1 MPKREKP
8 ERLPARVQEV
18 VGACRGGQTLCL
30 YIRHSDVGDER
41 SYWLEPSG
49 RPAGSKSA
57 EEAIAAG
64 LLIPNGDALF
74 GDSQTYRAA

>member
-8 ERLPARVQEV
+8 KRLPVHIQKI
-18 VGACRGGQTLCL
+18 VGAVKGGQTLCV

-49 RPAGSKSA
+49 RPARSKSA
-57 EEAIAAG
+57 EEAIAEG
-64 LLIPNGDALF
+64 LLVPNGDALF